1 MLGKKTTEQINAKIS
16 SVIGSDM
23 VVEGNIHA
31 KEAVRVE
38 GKITGDVESD
48 GALIVSAG
56 GSVKGNVKG
65 SSIIIGGSV
74 EGDLTSGGRTEV
86 ASTGKVIGNIRT
98 KSLIVDEN
106 AVFQGQCIMN
116 AEGLTPLPGAPVAE
130 DTLDKKDEGNTKD
143 NGNEND
149 SNNNGNNNSNGN
161 NKWNKR

>member
-1 MLGKKTTEQINAKIS
+1 MLGKKTAEQINAKIS

-23 VVEGNIHA
+23 VVEGNVRA

-38 GKITGDVESD
+38 GKVTGDVESE
-48 GALIVSAG
+48 GALIISAG

-116 AEGLTPLPGAPVAE
+116 AEGLAPLPGS
-130 DTLDKKDEGNTKD
+130 TLSSTADADKKDEEKPEEDSKD
-143 NGNEND
+143 N
-149 SNNNGNNNSNGN
+149 NNNNNSN

>member
-1 MLGKKTTEQINAKIS
+1 MLGKRTTEQINAKIS

-23 VVEGNIHA
+23 VVEGNIRA

-38 GKITGDVESD
+38 GKVTGDVETE
-48 GALIVSAG
+48 GALIISAG
-56 GSVKGNVKG
+56 GAVKGNVKG

-86 ASTGKVIGNIRT
+86 ASTGKVIGDIRT

-116 AEGLTPLPGAPVAE
+116 AESLTTHPETPVTTKFE
-130 DTLDKKDEGNTKD
+130 NMEEENPEENSKD
-143 NGNEND
+143 
-149 SNNNGNNNSNGN
+149 NNNSN

>member
-1 MLGKKTTEQINAKIS
+1 MLGKKSVEQINAKIS

-23 VVEGNIHA
+23 VVEGDLRA

-38 GKITGDVESD
+38 GKVTGDVESD
-48 GALIVSAG
+48 GALIISAG

-116 AEGLTPLPGAPVAE
+116 AEGLAPLPGASASTE
-130 DTLDKKDEGNTKD
+130 SDKKDEEKSE
-143 NGNEND
+143 EN
-149 SNNNGNNNSNGN
+149 SKENNNNNGN

>member
-1 MLGKKTTEQINAKIS
+1 MLGKKSVEQINAKIS
-16 SVIGSDM
+16 SIIGADM
-23 VVEGNIHA
+23 VVDGDIRA

-38 GKITGDVESD
+38 GSVTGDVETE
-48 GALIVSAG
+48 GALIISSSG
-56 GSVKGNVKG
+56 KVKGNVKG
-65 SSIIIGGSV
+65 SSIIIGGSL

-116 AEGLTPLPGAPVAE
+116 SEGISTTPDSSVKPADPGKTEEQKSEEQSSP
-130 DTLDKKDEGNTKD
+130 KD
-143 NGNEND
+143 N
-149 SNNNGNNNSNGN
+149 NNNN

>member
-1 MLGKKTTEQINAKIS
+1 MLGKKSVEQINAKIS
-16 SVIGSDM
+16 SIIGADM
-23 VVEGNIHA
+23 VVDGNIHA

-38 GKITGDVESD
+38 GTVNGDVETE
-48 GALIVSAG
+48 GALIISSSG
-56 GSVKGNVKG
+56 KIKGNVKG
-65 SSIIIGGSV
+65 SSIIIGGSL

-116 AEGLTPLPGAPVAE
+116 AEGLAPLPESTANVSEPE
-130 DTLDKKDEGNTKD
+130 KTEEQDSKKD
-143 NGNEND
+143 
-149 SNNNGNNNSNGN
+149 NNNN

>member
-1 MLGKKTTEQINAKIS
+1 MLGKKTNEQFNAKIS

-23 VVEGNIHA
+23 VVDGDIRA

-38 GKITGDVESD
+38 GKVTGDVETE
-48 GALIVSAG
+48 GVLIISAG

-65 SSIIIGGSV
+65 SSIVIGGSL
-74 EGDLTSGGRTEV
+74 EGDLCSGGRTEV

-116 AEGLTPLPGAPVAE
+116 AEGLAPLPVTPAAE
-130 DTLDKKDEGNTKD
+130 DVSDKKDGEKSEDDPKD
-143 NGNEND
+143 ANND
-149 SNNNGNNNSNGN
+149 NNNNSGH